1 MGTLEKAIRIAAQA
15 HQGDKDKGGA
25 PYILHP
31 LRVMLKMSTK
41 AEMITAVL
49 HDLVEDT
56 SWNLADLE
64 REGFAGEVLAAL
76 NCLTRRPGE
85 DYQEFILRVSMNPL
99 ARKVKLADLEDNL
112 NLIRLGT
119 LTEKD
124 KARIERYHQAW
135 QTLARGKKR

>member
-1 MGTLEKAIRIAAQA
+1 
-15 HQGDKDKGGA
+15 
-25 PYILHP
+25 
-31 LRVMLKMSTK
+31 
-41 AEMITAVL
+41 
-49 HDLVEDT
+49 
-56 SWNLADLE
+56 
-64 REGFAGEVLAAL
+64 
-76 NCLTRRPGE
+76 
-85 DYQEFILRVSMNPL
+85 MNPL